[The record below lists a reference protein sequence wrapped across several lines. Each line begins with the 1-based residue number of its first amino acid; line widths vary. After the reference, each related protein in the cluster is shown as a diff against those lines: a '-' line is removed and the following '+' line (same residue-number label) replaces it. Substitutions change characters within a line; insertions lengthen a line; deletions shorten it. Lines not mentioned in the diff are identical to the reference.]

1 MKRQTNNK
9 VYYPNLILVITGIT
23 IILFGA
29 YSIISLGLIR
39 ETKATV
45 LNSLENEYYVVGKE
59 PTPYQKE
66 VFLEINDQ
74 LNQKTRDYK
83 KIRELVAKSFVI
95 DFFGWSNKDSAYDI
109 GGLQYMKDPK
119 TFNDKAHWEYYQKL
133 DVFNSTY
140 GKGKLPSVKA
150 INVDPIIQGR
160 FILGN
165 QIVDAYKVSLDWSYD
180 YTGNLNIKDFVKSAE
195 LTLIN
200 ENGKIVIVEVK
211 MIKEVAEDE

>member
-39 ETKATV
+39 GTKATV

-83 KIRELVAKSFVI
+83 KITELVAKSFVI
-95 DFFGWSNKDSAYDI
+95 DFFGWSNKDSSFDI
-109 GGLQYMKDPK
+109 GGLQYMRDPA
-119 TFNDKAHWEYYQKL
+119 TFSKVAHWEYYQKV
-133 DVFNSTY
+133 DVFSSTY
-140 GKGKLPSVKA
+140 GDNKLPMVKDIKATVNKIEDYQINDRTYNTYEVDLNWDYDNKTNLDSNEFVSSVNL
-150 INVDPIIQGR
+150 IMIE
-160 FILGN
+160 
-165 QIVDAYKVSLDWSYD
+165 DAGKV
-180 YTGNLNIKDFVKSAE
+180 T
-195 LTLIN
+195 
-200 ENGKIVIVEVK
+200 IVEVK
-211 MIKEVAEDE
+211 MIDEVNEDE